1 MSFSTPSSAIC
12 PLDCLRNSKPESRF
26 SASAAGE
33 VDDACARQN
42 RQSLSLL
49 RPVTNGGSIA
59 DAVTL
64 TASVKSTRTQLARQF
79 EHTIFIGFVLV
90 TVFA

>member
-1 MSFSTPSSAIC
+1 MSFSSPSSAIC
-12 PLDCLRNSKPESRF
+12 PFDWLRDRKPESRF
-26 SASAAGE
+26 SPSAAGE
-33 VDDACARQN
+33 VDDACVRQM

-59 DAVTL
+59 DAAML
-64 TASVKSTRTQLARQF
+64 TASVSTRAQLARQF
-79 EHTIFIGFVLV
+79 EQAIFISFVLV